1 MKPAEL
7 LATPVSLE
15 LEGIFHRYGD
25 TPVVDGVSIAI
36 EPGELVALLGPSGCG
51 KTTLLKIVAGFN
63 RQTAGQVRIAGAV
76 VDHLPPNRRRVG
88 IVFQNYALFP
98 HMTVASN
105 VAYGLD
111 VMRLDRATKAARVK
125 EMLRL
130 VRMDGF
136 AERYPL
142 QLSGGQQQRVAIARA
157 LAVRPT
163 ILLLDEPFAALDKA
177 LRLDMQIELKRI
189 QRNAGTTTILVT
201 HDQEEALSL
210 ADRVALL
217 NRGKLEQ
224 FASPTEIYDRPASL
238 FVNSF
243 VGTANVLPGHVVGIE
258 GGSYKVNL
266 EAGGSIICGSP
277 EVLSPGSAVQ
287 VCLRP
292 EALAMTPHPD
302 GLPATVEVGLSL
314 GSSIVHELRLAD
326 GTALKSSAP
335 RKTGDQPMPMGTQV
349 RLRQQLPAIA
359 FASHRVSGTPLP
371 FPNQETP

>member
-1 MKPAEL
+1 MNVAEPAS
-7 LATPVSLE
+7 AVPGLE
-15 LEGIFHRYGD
+15 LERIFHRYGD
-25 TPVVDGVSIAI
+25 TPVVDGVSLAI
-36 EPGELVALLGPSGCG
+36 TPGELVALLGPSGCG

-63 RQTAGQVRIAGAV
+63 RQTAGRVRIDGTT
-76 VDHLPPNRRRVG
+76 VDHLPPNRRHVG

-98 HMTVASN
+98 HMTVAQN

-111 VMRLDRATKAARVK
+111 VMRIERATKAARVR
-125 EMLRL
+125 EMLAL
-130 VRMDGF
+130 VRMDGL
-136 AERYPL
+136 ADRYPR

-238 FVNSF
+238 FVNTF
-243 VGTANVLPGHVVGIE
+243 VGSANVLAGKIALADAGQYTVTLEIGGAIHATSLVKLTPG
-258 GGSYKVNL
+258 L
-266 EAGGSIICGSP
+266 
-277 EVLSPGSAVQ
+277 AVQ

-292 EALAMTPHPD
+292 EALMLTTDPA
-302 GLPATVEVGLSL
+302 GLPAVVDVGLPL
-314 GSSIVHELRLAD
+314 GASIIHELRLAD
-326 GTALKSSAP
+326 GTSLKSAAP
-335 RKTGDQPMPMGTQV
+335 RKIGDKPMAPGTKV
-349 RLRQQLPAIA
+349 RLRQQAPAIA
-359 FASHRVSGTPLP
+359 FPT
-371 FPNQETP
+371 

>member
-1 MKPAEL
+1 MTTAEPGVIGL
-7 LATPVSLE
+7 GLE
-15 LEGIFHRYGD
+15 LDRIFHRYGD
-25 TPVVDGVSIAI
+25 TPVVDGVSISIAN
-36 EPGELVALLGPSGCG
+36 GELVALLGPSGCG

-63 RQTAGQVRIAGAV
+63 RQTAGRVRIGGAA

-98 HMTVASN
+98 HMTVAQN

-111 VMRLDRATKAARVK
+111 VMRVGRSAKTIRVT
-125 EMLRL
+125 EMLGL

-136 AERYPL
+136 ADRYPR

-163 ILLLDEPFAALDKA
+163 LLLLDEPFAALDKA

-238 FVNSF
+238 FVNTF
-243 VGTANVLPGHVVGIE
+243 VGSANVLDGNVAMVE
-258 GGSYKVNL
+258 GGHYTVAL
-266 EAGGSIICGSP
+266 AVGGSILATSP
-277 EVLSPGSAVQ
+277 MVLRSGAAVL

-292 EALAMTPHPD
+292 EALALTPDPE
-302 GLPATVEVGLSL
+302 GLPATVEIGLPL
-314 GSSIVHELRLAD
+314 GASIVHELRLAD
-326 GTALKSSAP
+326 GTSLKSAAP
-335 RKTGDQPMPMGTQV
+335 RKTGDEPMPPGTPV
-349 RLRQQLPAIA
+349 HLRQQAPAIA
-359 FASHRVSGTPLP
+359 FPA
-371 FPNQETP
+371 

>member
-1 MKPAEL
+1 MNNTERPASH
-7 LATPVSLE
+7 AGLE
-15 LEGIFHRYGD
+15 LDRIFHRYGD
-25 TPVVDGVSIAI
+25 TPVVDGVSLSIV
-36 EPGELVALLGPSGCG
+36 PGELVALLGPSGCG

-63 RQTAGQVRIAGAV
+63 RQTAGQVRIGGAN

-98 HMTVASN
+98 HMTVAQN

-111 VMRLDRATKAARVK
+111 VMRVERTAKAARVQ
-125 EMLRL
+125 EMLGL
-130 VRMDGF
+130 VRMEGF
-136 AERYPL
+136 AGRYPG

-238 FVNSF
+238 FVNTF
-243 VGTANVLPGHVVGIE
+243 VGTSNVLAGKVVVAGA
-258 GGSYKVNL
+258 GQYTVAL
-266 EAGGSIICGSP
+266 AVGGSILATSP
-277 EVLSPGSAVQ
+277 MPLQLETLVQ

-292 EALAMTPHPD
+292 EALTLTPHPD
-302 GLPATVEVGLSL
+302 GLPATVEVGLPL
-314 GSSIVHELRLAD
+314 GASIIHELRLED
-326 GTALKSSAP
+326 GTSLKSAAP
-335 RKTGDQPMPMGTQV
+335 RKIGDEPMAAGTRV
-349 RLRQQLPAIA
+349 RLRQQSPAIA
-359 FASHRVSGTPLP
+359 FPV
-371 FPNQETP
+371 

>member
-1 MKPAEL
+1 MNDTESA
-7 LATPVSLE
+7 PVSVGLE
-15 LEGIFHRYGD
+15 LDRIFHAYGD

-36 EPGELVALLGPSGCG
+36 APGELVALLGPSGCG

-63 RQTAGQVRIAGAV
+63 RQVAGQVRIGAAV

-98 HMTVASN
+98 HMSVAQN

-111 VMRLDRATKAARVK
+111 VMRMERSAKAARVRD
-125 EMLRL
+125 MLGL
-130 VRMDGF
+130 VRMDGL
-136 AERYPL
+136 ADRYPR

-157 LAVRPT
+157 LAVRPA

-224 FASPTEIYDRPASL
+224 FAPPTEIYDRPATL
-238 FVNSF
+238 FVNTF
-243 VGTANVLPGHVVGIE
+243 VGTANVLGGRVAAKE
-258 GGSYKVNL
+258 GANYRIDLDV
-266 EAGGSIICGSP
+266 GGSILAGSP
-277 EVLSPGSAVQ
+277 TALQPGTAVK

-292 EALAMTPHPD
+292 EALAVTAHPD
-302 GLPATVEVGLSL
+302 GLPATVEVGLPL
-314 GSSIVHELRLAD
+314 GSTIVHELRLAD
-326 GTALKSSAP
+326 GTALKSTEP
-335 RKTGDQPMPMGTQV
+335 RKSGDGPMPTGTQV
-349 RLRQQLPAIA
+349 RLRQQSPAIA
-359 FASHRVSGTPLP
+359 FPA
-371 FPNQETP
+371 

>member
-1 MKPAEL
+1 MTISAPDPAGL
-7 LATPVSLE
+7 GLE
-15 LEGIFHRYGD
+15 LDRIFHSYGD
-25 TPVVDGVSIAI
+25 TPVVDNVSISI
-36 EPGELVALLGPSGCG
+36 GNGELVALLGPSGCG

-63 RQTAGQVRIAGAV
+63 RQTAGQVRIAGAA
-76 VDHLPPNRRRVG
+76 VDHLPSNRRRVG

-98 HMTVASN
+98 HMTVTQN

-111 VMRLDRATKAARVK
+111 VMRMERSAKAVRVK
-125 EMLRL
+125 EMLSL

-136 AERYPL
+136 ADRYPR

-163 ILLLDEPFAALDKA
+163 LLLLDEPFAALDKA

-201 HDQEEALSL
+201 HDQQEALSL

-238 FVNSF
+238 FVNTF
-243 VGTANVLPGHVVGIE
+243 VGSANVLEGKVAAAE
-258 GGSYKVNL
+258 GGQYTVTL
-266 EAGGSIICGSP
+266 AVGGSILATSP
-277 EVLSPGSAVQ
+277 MLLQPGTPVQ

-292 EALAMTPHPD
+292 EALALTPHPD
-302 GLPATVEVGLSL
+302 GLPASVEVGLPL
-314 GSSIVHELRLAD
+314 GASIIHELRLAD
-326 GTALKSSAP
+326 GTFLKSAAP
-335 RKTGDQPMPMGTQV
+335 RKIGDEPMPSGAQV
-349 RLRQQLPAIA
+349 RLRQQAPAVA
-359 FASHRVSGTPLP
+359 FPV
-371 FPNQETP
+371 

>member
-1 MKPAEL
+1 MNTAEPAP
-7 LATPVSLE
+7 AHVGLE
-15 LEGIFHRYGD
+15 LDRIFHRYGD
-25 TPVVDGVSIAI
+25 TPVVDGVSISIA
-36 EPGELVALLGPSGCG
+36 PGELIALLGPSGCG

-63 RQTAGQVRIAGAV
+63 RQTAGRVLIGGTAV
-76 VDHLPPNRRRVG
+76 DRLPPNRRRVG

-98 HMTVASN
+98 HMTVAQN

-111 VMRLDRATKAARVK
+111 VMRVERAAKAVRVR
-125 EMLRL
+125 EMLGL

-136 AERYPL
+136 ADRYPR

-224 FASPTEIYDRPASL
+224 FASPTEIYDQPTSL
-238 FVNSF
+238 FVNTF
-243 VGTANVLPGHVVGIE
+243 VGSANVLAGKVVHVEAGQYTVT
-258 GGSYKVNL
+258 L
-266 EAGGSIICGSP
+266 EVGGSIRATSPMPLQTGS
-277 EVLSPGSAVQ
+277 SVQ

-292 EALAMTPHPD
+292 EALALTPHPD

-314 GSSIVHELRLAD
+314 GASIVHELRLAD
-326 GTALKSSAP
+326 GTALKSAAS
-335 RKTGDQPMPMGTQV
+335 RKIGDEPMPAGTQV
-349 RLRQQLPAIA
+349 RLRQQSPAIA
-359 FASHRVSGTPLP
+359 FPA
-371 FPNQETP
+371 

>member
-1 MKPAEL
+1 MNTAEPAS
-7 LATPVSLE
+7 AHVGLE
-15 LEGIFHRYGD
+15 LDRIFHRYGD
-25 TPVVDGVSIAI
+25 TPVVDGVSLTIA
-36 EPGELVALLGPSGCG
+36 PGELVALLGLSGCG

-63 RQTAGQVRIAGAV
+63 RQTAGQVRIGGAS
-76 VDHLPPNRRRVG
+76 VDHLPPNKRRVG

-98 HMTVASN
+98 HMTVAQN

-111 VMRLDRATKAARVK
+111 VMRVERAAKGTRVK
-125 EMLRL
+125 AMLEL
-130 VRMDGF
+130 VRMGGF
-136 AERYPL
+136 AERYPG

-238 FVNSF
+238 FVNTF
-243 VGTANVLPGHVVGIE
+243 VGTANVLAGKVV
-258 GGSYKVNL
+258 VA
-266 EAGGSIICGSP
+266 EAGQYTVSLAVGGSILATSSTSLEVGSP
-277 EVLSPGSAVQ
+277 VR

-292 EALAMTPHPD
+292 EALTLTSHPD
-302 GLPATVEVGLSL
+302 GLPAIVEVGLSL
-314 GSSIVHELRLAD
+314 GASIVHELRLAD
-326 GTALKSSAP
+326 GTALKSAAP
-335 RKTGDQPMPMGTQV
+335 RKIGDEPMAAGTQV
-349 RLRQQLPAIA
+349 RLRQQSPAIA
-359 FASHRVSGTPLP
+359 FLEE
-371 FPNQETP
+371 NEETS